1 MHGIVFVE
9 FGLLVDFAHQY
20 DHGGDAPE
28 ERVSGTFVGLP
39 RIDEVR
45 HALLEDLA
53 VDFDVRHG
61 GQLRESLRLTMANLP
76 GQRVR

>member
-1 MHGIVFVE
+1 MHSIVLVE
-9 FGLLVDFAHQY
+9 FGLLVNLAHQHN
-20 DHGGDAPE
+20 HGGDASE
-28 ERVSGTFVGLP
+28 ERVSGSFVGLP

-53 VDFDVRHG
+53 VDFDVRHNG
-61 GQLRESLRLTMANLP
+61 RLRKSLRLTMANLP